1 MNYSYQG
8 RHPPPQLAAMAAQS
22 NALYDDEQ
30 EWLADSGANAH
41 ITNNLENLTIQQ
53 PFEGNDM
60 VAIGNG
66 SGLKI
71 DNAGSTLLHSSN
83 SSSDFH
89 LKNVL
94 HCPNASANLLS
105 IQRFCLDNDYH
116 FILTSSHFFVKDNLI
131 KAILLEGK
139 SENGL
144 YPLRFQGNSH
154 KSSRAIVAFL
164 RIKTSALIWHFRL
177 GHLVNDVVSQIV
189 KAFQLRVSS
198 LNSNKTDLCDS
209 CQLG

>member
-8 RHPPPQLAAMAAQS
+8 RHPPPQLAAMEAQS
-22 NALYDDEQ
+22 NDLYDDEQ
-30 EWLADSGANAH
+30 EWLVDSGANSH

-60 VAIGNG
+60 VAVGNG

-71 DNAGSTLLHSSN
+71 DNVGSTLLHSSN

-94 HCPNASANLLS
+94 HCPNASANILS
-105 IQRFCLDNDYH
+105 IQLFFVDNDCH
-116 FILTSSHFFVKDNLI
+116 FILFSSHFFVKDNRT

-144 YPLRFQGNSH
+144 YPLQFQGNS
-154 KSSRAIVAFL
+154 
-164 RIKTSALIWHFRL
+164 
-177 GHLVNDVVSQIV
+177 QI
-189 KAFQLRVSS
+189 
-198 LNSNKTDLCDS
+198 
-209 CQLG
+209 